1 MRDLRAAAEIEAQEV
16 KLLLCRYRMREAIE
30 RVMDFPQ
37 SFFKPGSREYN
48 SFRDYATALSD
59 RYSWNVD
66 LRWSRFLRQAVKVD
80 LLTKRMIHHEDTQ
93 TVYS

>member
-1 MRDLRAAAEIEAQEV
+1 LGT
-16 KLLLCRYRMREAIE
+16 KWC
-30 RVMDFPQ
+30 
-37 SFFKPGSREYN
+37 
-48 SFRDYATALSD
+48 ATTTKAPYIKTL
-59 RYSWNVD
+59 YYFE

>member
-1 MRDLRAAAEIEAQEV
+1 LNV
-16 KLLLCRYRMREAIE
+16 KHRVGDIALLEHVLVLVKFENL
-30 RVMDFPQ
+30 F
-37 SFFKPGSREYN
+37 PGSDFGDKN
-48 SFRDYATALSD
+48 
-59 RYSWNVD
+59 